1 MKHIHGK
8 TTTLS
13 NVGEDRTLSPIYE
26 ASHQLQHYLAPLEL
40 EEAIDEWVQYYN
52 EQRYHES
59 LSNLRPIDVSLGRP
73 EQILKIREQLK
84 RDSLNQRYQA
94 N

>member
-8 TTTLS
+8 TTTLP

-52 EQRYHES
+52 EQRYYEALGNLNISGLVGTNPQHKGTVEKR
-59 LSNLRPIDVSLGRP
+59 LSKSTISSR
-73 EQILKIREQLK
+73 
-84 RDSLNQRYQA
+84 
-94 N
+94 